1 MIGSLPLLFLPSVF
15 QTFNRLLVS
24 CAMFFKF
31 PKSWLMK
38 PCTLVLLGSRLSRL
52 NAGEIEDGEPPLMSY
67 QYKREP
73 LTPDEANRLASACE
87 THQERLIVWTLLDT
101 GLRVSELAGLT
112 REHIDWQN
120 RRLMIYGKGGIYGT
134 KSKRRIIP
142 LTDRIRP
149 LIDGHFAIH
158 DTIGMTP
165 RTIQRILKRLANKA
179 HINRPVTPHVLRHT
193 FAVTAVQKGISLPA
207 LQRLLG
213 HDRLTTTEIYLNL
226 SPEDVIREFKE
237 KW

>member
-1 MIGSLPLLFLPSVF
+1 MP
-15 QTFNRLLVS
+15 
-24 CAMFFKF
+24 
-31 PKSWLMK
+31 
-38 PCTLVLLGSRLSRL
+38 
-52 NAGEIEDGEPPLMSY
+52 Y

-87 THQERLIVWTLLDT
+87 THQERFIVWTLLDT

-120 RRLMIYGKGGIYGT
+120 HRLMIYGKGGIYGT

-142 LTDRIRP
+142 LTNRVRP
-149 LIDGHFAIH
+149 LIDHHFAIY

-165 RTIQRILKRLANKA
+165 RTIQRILKRIANKA
-179 HINRPVTPHVLRHT
+179 HITRTVSPHVLRHT
-193 FAVTAVQKGISLPA
+193 FAVAAVQKGISLPT